1 MAGETAREEE
11 RTERVGVLFFSSFL
25 GVPAFLALAFR
36 CASSATACQSCLNTN
51 QHNPAPRRHTKPQP
65 KAHGEVCQSWRDW
78 CETVQVARG
87 CLSSD
92 FNFQGCFRT
101 APKGVLGKRILRI
114 GQTNTPNQDQNTGMA
129 ENSYLRLCRCWRPQ
143 ALSRALH
150 QASTSPFHQEIFRR
164 LFELL
169 SQMFVCGAPTTP
181 IAGKGPMP

>member
-1 MAGETAREEE
+1 M
-11 RTERVGVLFFSSFL
+11 GVLFFSSFL

-51 QHNPAPRRHTKPQP
+51 QHNPADTQRPQP
-65 KAHGEVCQSWRDW
+65 KARRGVLELGGIGMRRFRL
-78 CETVQVARG
+78 RG

-114 GQTNTPNQDQNTGMA
+114 GQTNTPNQDQNTGMT

-181 IAGKGPMP
+181 IAGKGPTP